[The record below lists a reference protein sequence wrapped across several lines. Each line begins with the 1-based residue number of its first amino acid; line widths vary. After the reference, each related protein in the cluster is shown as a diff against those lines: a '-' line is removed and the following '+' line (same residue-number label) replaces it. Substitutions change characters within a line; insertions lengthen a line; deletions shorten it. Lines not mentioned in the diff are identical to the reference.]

1 MEQGRTNRQIE
12 ANNKIM
18 ATFLVAIFAFVLLT
32 YAVSLLDRKAPWVE
46 KIEHKLFSKTV

>member
-18 ATFLVAIFAFVLLT
+18 ASFLVAIFAFVLLT
-32 YAVSLLDRKAPWVE
+32 YAVSFLDKKATWVQRIERKLLA
-46 KIEHKLFSKTV
+46 KTQ